1 MMGYMRDSRNPY
13 GSEGGYVT
21 SRDPRRS
28 RRMRRMRDRGMDY
41 GYDGRDYRGGDMEYD
56 SMRGDREYSQSQ
68 NQRSRRDYESM
79 GQYDMGYDDIDMRS
93 RRRNAKGQ
101 YMSDGH
107 YGAEGKTYYPI
118 EAMGTFNGYWGKPQE
133 DYGRYDMRGGRY
145 GRDGNYPMYDYGDY
159 GDYGESL
166 TKEEL
171 EHWKKKLMKE
181 VDEKDK
187 HFFEPQNIEQKA
199 RQMGAEMKGFNA
211 EELALVTLMV
221 YTDYCKTIKKYI
233 GSNMDIYIELAKDW
247 LTDPDSELK
256 GSERLAVYHDEIVM
270 GGEDD

>member
-1 MMGYMRDSRNPY
+1 MNRYDMEMRRMSRDSRNPY
-13 GSEGGYVT
+13 GSEGGYIT

-28 RRMRRMRDRGMDY
+28 RRARRMKDRGMDY
-41 GYDGRDYRGGDMEYD
+41 GYDGRGYRGGDMEYD

-101 YMSDGH
+101 YMADGH

-118 EAMGTFNGYWGKPQE
+118 EAMGRFNGYWGMPEQ
-133 DYGRYDMRGGRY
+133 DY
-145 GRDGNYPMYDYGDY
+145 GNYPIYDYGDY
-159 GDYGESL
+159 GASL

-256 GSERLAVYHDEIVM
+256 GSERLAVYHDEIIM
-270 GGEDD
+270 GGEYD

>member
-1 MMGYMRDSRNPY
+1 MPRNRMMGYMQDSRNPY
-13 GSEGGYVT
+13 GAEGGYVT

-28 RRMRRMRDRGMDY
+28 RRTRRMRDRGMDY
-41 GYDGRDYRGGDMEYD
+41 GYDGRYYRGGDMEYD

-68 NQRSRRDYESM
+68 NQRSRR
-79 GQYDMGYDDIDMRS
+79 
-93 RRRNAKGQ
+93 RNAKGQ
-101 YMSDGH
+101 YMADGH
-107 YGAEGKTYYPI
+107 YGAEGKTYFPI
-118 EAMGTFNGYWGKPQE
+118 EAMGTFNGYWGQPQE

-145 GRDGNYPMYDYGDY
+145 GRDGNYPMYDY

-221 YTDYCKTIKKYI
+221 YTDYCNTIKKYV
-233 GSNMDIYIELAKDW
+233 GSNMDIYIGMAKDW
-247 LTDPDSELK
+247 LTDPDSDLK
-256 GSERLAVYHDEIVM
+256 GSERLAVYHDEIIM

>member
-1 MMGYMRDSRNPY
+1 MNY
-13 GSEGGYVT
+13 E
-21 SRDPRRS
+21 
-28 RRMRRMRDRGMDY
+28 
-41 GYDGRDYRGGDMEYD
+41 YDERGRDYRGGDYEYD
-56 SMRGDREYSQSQ
+56 SMRGDRNYMQSQ
-68 NQRSRRDYESM
+68 DERSRRDYESN
-79 GQYDMGYDDIDMRS
+79 GQSDMGYDYGDMRG

-101 YMSDGH
+101 YMPDGH
-107 YGAEGKTYYPI
+107 YGAEGKTYFPI

-133 DYGRYDMRGGRY
+133 DYGRYDMRGGR
-145 GRDGNYPMYDYGDY
+145 GRDGNYPMYDY

-211 EELALVTLMV
+211 EELALVTLML
-221 YTDYCKTIKKYI
+221 YTDYCETIKKYV
-233 GSNMDIYIELAKDW
+233 GSNMDIYVGLAKDW

-270 GGEDD
+270 GGEED